1 MTINTIK
8 SLLKEAT
15 KPVAHVLRKT
25 QHGKVLAIGFREG
38 MHLADHQ
45 TKMPTRLLVVEG
57 KITYHQGEINQTLGL
72 FDEYEIPV
80 NTTHAVT
87 ANSDSVILL
96 IQG

>member
-8 SLLKEAT
+8 SLLKEAA
-15 KPVAHVLRKT
+15 KPVARVLRKT
-25 QHGKVLAIGFREG
+25 EHGRVLAIGFRKG

-45 TKMPTRLLVVEG
+45 TKVPTQLLVVEG
-57 KITYHQGEINQTLGL
+57 SVTYHQDEINQTLSL